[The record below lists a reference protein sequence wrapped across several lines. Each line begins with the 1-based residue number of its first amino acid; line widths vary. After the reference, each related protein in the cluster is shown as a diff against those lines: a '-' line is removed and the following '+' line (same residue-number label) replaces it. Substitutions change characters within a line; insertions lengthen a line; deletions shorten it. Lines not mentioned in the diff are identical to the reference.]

1 MGMLP
6 HNPIVRFAEANLSQ
20 TIFTRQFKNKYK
32 VQAERF
38 SLKGQTL
45 WLSTERGIFW
55 EEQKSLIVSDLHFG
69 KTGHFRKSGIA
80 VPQSLYK
87 EDMQRLANL
96 LQAYKPQ
103 QLIVVGD
110 LFHSAENKE
119 LDLFKKWRAD
129 FGQLHILLVKGN
141 HDILKHEWY
150 DGANIAVADKNFT
163 LDKFC
168 FIHDIADE
176 CKTGDADYF
185 ISGHVHPC
193 VTIRGLGRQSI
204 SLPCYYFSEK
214 YAVLPAFSKFTGGIA
229 IEQKPSDHVFAI
241 IGNNAAKGQVACVMK
256 V

>member
-6 HNPIVRFAEANLSQ
+6 HNPIASFAEANLSQ

-32 VQAERF
+32 VQAEQF
-38 SLKGQTL
+38 SLQGQTL
-45 WLSTERGIFW
+45 WLSTERGIYW

-129 FGQLHILLVKGN
+129 FEHLHIILVKGN

-150 DGANIAVADKNFT
+150 AGANIAVADKNFT

-168 FIHDIADE
+168 FIHDITDE
-176 CKTGDADYF
+176 CKTGNADYF

-214 YAVLPAFSKFTGGIA
+214 YAVLPAFSKFTGGAA
-229 IEQKPSDHVFAI
+229 IEQKSSDHVFAI
-241 IGNNAAKGQVACVMK
+241 IGNNAAKGQMACVVK